1 MATQKKNIKAIGI
14 DLYNL
19 CTTGDKGRTLTAARN
34 DNEHMPCVLIMG
46 FDAYNQA
53 VTGNVSKALTNKAT
67 DSDHIPIVAIMEKAD
82 GKQ

>member
-1 MATQKKNIKAIGI
+1 MSTNEKKIEAIGI

-19 CTTGDKGRTLTAARN
+19 SLTGDVGRTLTAARN

-67 DSDHIPIVAIMEKAD
+67 DSDHIPIVAIMEISD
-82 GKQ
+82 ER